1 MRADIQVADDKL
13 FSTSPL
19 RFSEYFEQQRYETL
33 TFAALT
39 KDGQH
44 AHTIAPVQCRDV
56 DIGEAQPVKCLN
68 NGLWLRR
75 EGDLP
80 YVVVL
85 SSHREFSREA
95 GTCVEIAAP
104 VGEMGSTFTQSC
116 LAELEAAVQASRS
129 YRGKVLSLEDGGD
142 YRRRSKGVTVHR
154 FPAVIRHN
162 VILPERHAVH
172 GRAAERQ
179 AARRSSGLTPR
190 VGFPVGAPSPIRR
203 TVPDM

>member
-1 MRADIQVADDKL
+1 MRADIQVAVDKL

-19 RFSEYFEQQRYETL
+19 RFFGIFEQQRYETL

-68 NGLWLRR
+68 NGLWLCR

-85 SSHREFSREA
+85 SSHREFNREA
-95 GTCVEIAAP
+95 GTCVEIAVP
-104 VGEMGSTFTQSC
+104 VGERAHSPRVALQS
-116 LAELEAAVQASRS
+116 SR
-129 YRGKVLSLEDGGD
+129 RPC
-142 YRRRSKGVTVHR
+142 RRRD
-154 FPAVIRHN
+154 PI
-162 VILPERHAVH
+162 
-172 GRAAERQ
+172 AAKCSRLRM
-179 AARRSSGLTPR
+179 AGITADDRK
-190 VGFPVGAPSPIRR
+190 A
-203 TVPDM
+203 